1 MAEPINTEPITV
13 EAEFGAAEEEF
24 NLNEEW
30 IAYLDA
36 QDPPSMV
43 DGVDTS
49 ITYTD
54 DGDTA
59 YA

>member
-1 MAEPINTEPITV
+1 MADPVNTEPISIET
-13 EAEFGAAEEEF
+13 EIGAAEEEF

-30 IAYLDA
+30 IAYLDSE
-36 QDPPSMV
+36 DPPAMV
-43 DGVDTS
+43 DGVDPS

-54 DGDTA
+54 DSDTA

>member
-1 MAEPINTEPITV
+1 MPDAINTEPIEV
-13 EAEFGAAEEEF
+13 EAEFSAAEVDF
-24 NLNEEW
+24 DINEEW
-30 IAYLDA
+30 VAYLDG
-36 QDPPSMV
+36 QEPPGSVEWV
-43 DGVDTS
+43 DSS